1 MNRSH
6 YLLILCACVCG
17 LTACAPVSPPRD
29 LEIGSQTVVKKETKA
44 ETAVLANSGPVEHIG
59 SITLPQAISLVLARN
74 RQLKAHAWGIRS
86 ADARQV
92 QARLRPNPELD
103 LSMEE
108 FGGQGPRSGFDG
120 VETTV
125 AVTQSIETG
134 GKRGKRSQV
143 ALLEKKLAQRDYE
156 LTRLS
161 ILKQTHQAFA
171 EVWGVQQ
178 RHTLTRDQVHLAEQL
193 LKTVHQRVE
202 AGKDPPS
209 EAAKAE
215 IVLAQAQIN
224 VQQADRDL
232 ADARRRLA
240 LLWGASTAHFD
251 RVDKPTDP
259 NDNLLS
265 PAQLQQQ
272 VKEHPQVQR
281 CQNVLAIKR
290 AQLALIK
297 AEAKSNMSVT
307 AGLKRLEQANDNTGV
322 IGMAIPL
329 PFFNRNQGAI
339 AAAQYEL
346 AKAKEHH
353 SLARAQLESQ
363 LAQSTQRLDT
373 AQAHASMLKDTVLVN
388 AETVFDAAEKRY
400 KEGKSDYL
408 ELLDA
413 QRTLFQTQAQLLQA
427 QTSVRLARA
436 DLAFATGQFS
446 Q

>member
-1 MNRSH
+1 MIR
-6 YLLILCACVCG
+6 LIHLPVLIAGIVG
-17 LTACAPVSPPRD
+17 LTACAPVSPPQD
-29 LEIGSQTVVKKETKA
+29 LEIGSQTVVKKETEA
-44 ETAVLANSGPVEHIG
+44 EAAVLAKSGPVKQMG
-59 SITLPQAISLVLARN
+59 SLTLSKAISLVMASN
-74 RQLKAHAWGIRS
+74 RQLKAFAWDIRS
-86 ADARQV
+86 ADARQM

-108 FGGQGPRSGFDG
+108 FGGQGPRRGFDG

-134 GKRGKRSQV
+134 GKRDKRSQV

-161 ILKQTHQAFA
+161 VLKQTHQAFS

-178 RHTLTRDQVHLAEQL
+178 RHTLTRHQVRLAEQL

-202 AGKDPPS
+202 AGKDPAS

-224 VQQADRDL
+224 VQQASSDL
-232 ADARRRLA
+232 ADARRRLS
-240 LLWGASTAHFD
+240 LLWGAPAAHFD
-251 RVDKPTDP
+251 QVDEPSDP
-259 NDNLLS
+259 DVNLS
-265 PAQLQQQ
+265 PPARFQQQ

-281 CQNVLAIKR
+281 CQNVLALKR

-297 AEAKSNMSVT
+297 AQAKSNMSVT
-307 AGLKRLEQANDNTGV
+307 AGLKRLEQDSDNTGV
-322 IGMAIPL
+322 IGTAIPL
-329 PFFNRNQGAI
+329 RFFNRNQGAI
-339 AAAQYEL
+339 AASQYEL
-346 AKAKEHH
+346 AKAKEQH
-353 SLARAQLESQ
+353 SLALAQVESQ

-373 AQAHASMLKDTVLVN
+373 AQAYASMLKDTVLVN
-388 AETVFDAAEKRY
+388 AEAVFEAAEKRY
-400 KEGKSDYL
+400 KEGRSDYL

-413 QRTLFQTQAQLLQA
+413 QRTLFQIQAQLLQA

-436 DLAFATGQFS
+436 DLAYAAGQFS